1 MAKKLAILSVAIIC
15 AFVVF
20 VLVPKREFSIP
31 IFPQPSAELPIVY
44 DDVSDGGSSAATV
57 RRVDSVL
64 EFQCTLGKDT
74 SKAAWC
80 GLIWTLDSKNWL
92 LVDSI
97 VMDVFS
103 KRFADDIPSSFKR
116 NRITKRGKSHRT
128 SFLGILCSRIL
139 VSAKSSGQGT
149 GPTA

>member
-103 KRFADDIPSSFKR
+103 ESASELVIKIWTFDPDVTQKDSLTTYHK
-116 NRITKRGKSHRT
+116 IT
-128 SFLGILCSRIL
+128 IECI
-139 VSAKSSGQGT
+139 
-149 GPTA
+149 